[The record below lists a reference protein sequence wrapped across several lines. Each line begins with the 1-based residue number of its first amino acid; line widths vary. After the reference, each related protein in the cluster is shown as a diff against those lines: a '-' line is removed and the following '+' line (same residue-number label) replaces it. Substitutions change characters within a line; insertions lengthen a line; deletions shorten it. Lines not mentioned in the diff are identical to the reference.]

1 VTGHAFCES
10 KYRRIRLKTVQFD
23 YFRRAGQR
31 HPNGERVALHPARQN
46 APDQNRCL
54 ASAIVLAL
62 NSLSFSLFRS
72 RSGRAMGTVLR
83 VSPSQ
88 EGRVNGCS
96 HNVTPFHGLAQKV
109 LKNQRERERD
119 ETKKNIWEFEKKQ
132 ERKES

>member
-1 VTGHAFCES
+1 
-10 KYRRIRLKTVQFD
+10 
-23 YFRRAGQR
+23 
-31 HPNGERVALHPARQN
+31 
-46 APDQNRCL
+46 
-54 ASAIVLAL
+54 
-62 NSLSFSLFRS
+62 
-72 RSGRAMGTVLR
+72 MGTVLR